1 MNIIK
6 STYLWFILL
15 IGCNQLNSQSID
27 INFQKLTSSHGLTNN
42 TVYSIA
48 QDDLGFIWV
57 GTKSGLN
64 RFDGYEFKTFPI
76 PDAQNKRNINPAI
89 FSLLKDNNGLI
100 WMGLKDAGLVAYHP
114 NNDKFHRFPFE
125 DDATVDW
132 NTITVKSIYEDSRN
146 WLWIGTYGGGTIV
159 LDEERKVIYHFCT
172 YCNAEKKEQLSNDF
186 VFDFEEDKDGNVYI
200 ATAEK
205 GLNVFQ
211 VNTNSV
217 HHFHASDK
225 EDMQSFSKVICLDST
240 NTLWVGTEGNGL
252 YAFDIED
259 QSWTTYRVN
268 DSRDGISNNIITDI
282 QLDGKGELW
291 VATDGGGLNHF
302 NRETHSF
309 QQFHYDFTKANSLST
324 DALYRLYFDKSDN
337 LWIGTFNGGINILK
351 SIHPPFFTNRAYN
364 EEKKLG
370 LRSVLTIREDES
382 SRVWLGTD
390 GGGIFYFDINAE
402 KLELHQASK
411 LLSQGQF
418 NDVITCIQPVDN
430 QGFWYGSFGNG
441 LNYFDYK
448 KGIIQTFLQEE
459 GNLQSLIHNN
469 VWDLELDKDG
479 GLWIGTLGGGID
491 YLPKGETT
499 FQHFGNFNNQLS
511 DVQIIDILLDIEN
524 KYLWIA
530 TENRGLNRL
539 EIATKSIEQYQYD
552 FKTQYSISS
561 NNLQSL
567 FEDQSG
573 IIWIISD
580 VGIDKLNPK
589 SGEITKVKLNYQF
602 EIGVINSL
610 AEDKNGFIWISTSTG
625 IHRLN
630 TKDNTIT
637 EYGTASGTENNLFNP
652 KAAFQLSDGRIV
664 FGGVNGFSVV
674 TPDKVQLNNNKTIP
688 VFTDLKISYQSI
700 PIGSYDGRAI
710 LNKNLNDNEA
720 EVRLSY
726 LDREILFEISTTEFI
741 DPNRNK
747 YAYKLK
753 GYEDKWHFVD
763 ANQRA
768 ISYSSLDGGT
778 YQLQLKAANSSG
790 IWNEEIRTIDII
802 VAPPFWETG
811 WFIFA
816 MVIFIIAIILLIYRF
831 LLNRQKEIYERQ
843 TLEQEQEIMKQEQ
856 QILQLKNQNLEQEVT
871 NKKSELNASILQMA
885 HKNEFLTILK
895 ERIKKIQSTSDTSAK
910 KPLRSIVNIINSEL
924 TQEDY
929 WEKFQLIFNQTFQDF
944 INQLEVEHP
953 SLTQNDYRLS
963 CFIKL
968 KLNNREIASILNITV
983 NGVEQA
989 KYRLKKK
996 IGLGKTDHLNH
1007 YIQQFGKEEI
1017 L

>member
-1 MNIIK
+1 MNRIK

-15 IGCNQLNSQSID
+15 IACCNQLNSQSID
-27 INFQKLTSSHGLTNN
+27 VNFQKLTSSHGLSNN

-57 GTKSGLN
+57 GSKSGLN
-64 RFDGYEFKTFPI
+64 RFDAYEFKTFSI
-76 PDAQNKRNINPAI
+76 PNAEDERKINPSV
-89 FSLLKDNNGLI
+89 FSLLKDNRGLI
-100 WMGLKDAGLVAYHP
+100 WMGLKDAGLLAYDP

-125 DDATVDW
+125 ENATVDW

-172 YCNAEKKEQLSNDF
+172 YCDAEKKEQLSNDF
-186 VFDFEEDKDGNVYI
+186 VFDFEEDKNGNVYI

-205 GLNVFQ
+205 GLNVFR
-211 VNTNSV
+211 VKTKSV

-225 EDMQSFSKVICLDST
+225 EDMQSFSKAICLDST

-252 YAFDIED
+252 YAFDIES
-259 QSWTTYRVN
+259 QIWKTYRAN
-268 DSRDGISNNIITDI
+268 GSINGISNNIITDI
-282 QLDGKGELW
+282 QLDAKGEIW

-302 NRETHSF
+302 NRVSNSF
-309 QQFHYDFTKANSLST
+309 QQFNYDYTKSNTLNT
-324 DALYRLYFDKSDN
+324 DALYHLHFDKSDN

-351 SIHPPFFTNRAYN
+351 SIRPPFFTSRSFN

-382 SRVWLGTD
+382 GRVWLGTD

-402 KLELHQASK
+402 NLELHQASK

-418 NDVITCIQPVDN
+418 NDVITCIQPIGN
-430 QGFWYGSFGNG
+430 QGLWYGSFTNG

-448 KGIIQTFLQEE
+448 KGITQTFLHEE
-459 GNLQSLIHNN
+459 GNPQSLIHNN

-491 YLPKGETT
+491 YLPKGKTT

-511 DVQIIDILLDIEN
+511 DVQIIDLLLDKEN

-539 EIATKSIEQYQYD
+539 DIATKSIQQYQHD
-552 FKTQYSISS
+552 FKTENSISS
-561 NNLQSL
+561 SSLQSI

-573 IIWIISD
+573 NIWIVSD

-589 SGEITKVKLNYQF
+589 TEEITKIKLNYQF

-610 AEDKNGFIWISTSTG
+610 AEDKDGFIWISTSTG

-630 TKDNTIT
+630 AKDNTIT
-637 EYGTASGTENNLFNP
+637 EYGTAPGTENNLFNP
-652 KAAFQLSDGRIV
+652 KAAFLLSDGRIV
-664 FGGVNGFSVV
+664 FGGVNGFSVIA
-674 TPDKVQLNNNKTIP
+674 PDEVQLNDNKTIP
-688 VFTDLKISYQSI
+688 VLTNLKISNKSI
-700 PIGSYDGRAI
+700 PIGNYDGRII
-710 LNKNLNDNEA
+710 LNKNLNNEG
-720 EVRLSY
+720 VKVQLSY

-747 YAYKLK
+747 YAYKLE
-753 GYEDKWHFVD
+753 GYEDKWHFVN

-768 ISYSSLDGGT
+768 IFYSSLDGGN

-790 IWNEEIRTIDII
+790 VWNEEIRTIDII
-802 VAPPFWETG
+802 VAPPFWETA

-816 MVIFIIAIILLIYRF
+816 TVIFTLAIILLIYRF

-843 TLEQEQEIMKQEQ
+843 TLEQEQEILKQEQ

-871 NKKSELNASILQMA
+871 SKKSELNASILQMA

-895 ERIKKIQSTSDTSAK
+895 ERIKKIQSNSDTSAK
-910 KPLRSIVNIINSEL
+910 KTLRPIVNIINSEL
-924 TQEDY
+924 HQEDY

-944 INQLEVEHP
+944 IKQLEVKHP
-953 SLTQNDYRLS
+953 TLTQNDHRLS
-963 CFIKL
+963 CFIKM
-968 KLNNREIASILNITV
+968 KLNNHEIASILNITV

-996 IGLGKTDHLNH
+996 IGLDKSENLNQ
-1007 YIQQFGKEEI
+1007 YIQYSVK
-1017 L
+1017 

>member
-1 MNIIK
+1 M
-6 STYLWFILL
+6 
-15 IGCNQLNSQSID
+15 
-27 INFQKLTSSHGLTNN
+27 
-42 TVYSIA
+42 A
-48 QDDLGFIWV
+48 QDELGFIWV

-64 RFDGYEFKTFPI
+64 RFDGYEFKTFSI
-76 PDAQNKRNINPAI
+76 PDAEGEKKINPI
-89 FSLLKDNNGLI
+89 VFSLLKDNTGLI

-114 NNDKFHRFPFE
+114 SNDKFHRFPFE
-125 DDATVDW
+125 ENATVDW

-186 VFDFEEDKDGNVYI
+186 VFDFEEDKNGNVYI

-205 GLNVFQ
+205 GLNIFQ
-211 VNTNSV
+211 VKTKSV
-217 HHFHASDK
+217 QHFHASDK
-225 EDMQSFSKVICLDST
+225 EDMQSFSKAICLDST
-240 NTLWVGTEGNGL
+240 NTLWIGTEGNGL
-252 YAFDIED
+252 YVFDID
-259 QSWTTYRVN
+259 NQSWTTYRADN
-268 DSRDGISNNIITDI
+268 SKIGISNNIITDI

-302 NRETHSF
+302 NQATNSF
-309 QQFHYDFTKANSLST
+309 LQFHYDYTKVNSLST
-324 DALYRLYFDKSDN
+324 DALYRLHFDKSDN

-351 SIHPPFFTNRAYN
+351 SIRSPFFTSRAYN

-382 SRVWLGTD
+382 GRVWLGTD
-390 GGGIFYFDINAE
+390 GGGIFYFDINSE

-411 LLSQGQF
+411 LLNQGQF
-418 NDVITCIQPVDN
+418 NDVITCIQPIDN
-430 QGFWYGSFGNG
+430 QGFWYGSFANG
-441 LNYFDYK
+441 LNYFDNK
-448 KGIIQTFLQEE
+448 KGIIQTFLQED
-459 GNLQSLIHNN
+459 GNPQSLIHNN
-469 VWDLELDKDG
+469 VWDLELDKNG

-491 YLPKGETT
+491 YLPKGKTI
-499 FQHFGNFNNQLS
+499 FQHFGNFDNQLS
-511 DVQIIDILLDIEN
+511 SVQIIDLLLDKEN

-530 TENRGLNRL
+530 TENSGLNRL
-539 EIATKSIEQYQYD
+539 EISTKSIQQYQQG
-552 FKTQYSISS
+552 FKTTPSISS

-567 FEDQSG
+567 FEDQLG
-573 IIWIISD
+573 NIWIISE
-580 VGIDKLNPK
+580 VGMDKLNPK
-589 SGEITKVKLNYQF
+589 TGKVTKLKLNYEF

-610 AEDKNGFIWISTSTG
+610 AEDKDGFIWISTSAG

-630 TKDNTIT
+630 PKDNTIT
-637 EYGTASGTENNLFNP
+637 EYGTAPGTENNLFNP
-652 KAAFQLSDGRIV
+652 KAALQLSDGKIV
-664 FGGVNGFSVV
+664 FGGTNGFSVV
-674 TPDKVQLNNNKTIP
+674 APDEVQLNDNKTIP

-700 PIGSYDGRAI
+700 PIGSYDGRTI
-710 LNKNLNDNEA
+710 LNKNLNEDGV

-747 YAYKLK
+747 YAYKLE
-753 GYEDKWHFVD
+753 GYEDKWHFVN
-763 ANQRA
+763 ANQRT
-768 ISYSSLDGGT
+768 ISYSSLDGGK

-790 IWNEEIRTIDII
+790 IWNEEIRTVDII
-802 VAPPFWETG
+802 VAPPFWETA
-811 WFIFA
+811 WFVVA
-816 MVIFIIAIILLIYRF
+816 MVIFALAIILLIYRF

-843 TLEQEQEIMKQEQ
+843 TLEQEQEILKQEQ

-871 NKKSELNASILQMA
+871 SKKSELNASILQMA

-944 INQLEVEHP
+944 INQLEVKHP
-953 SLTQNDYRLS
+953 TLTQNDYRLS
-963 CFIKL
+963 CFIKM
-968 KLNNREIASILNITV
+968 KLNNHEIASILNITV